1 MKIGC
6 FIKLFIWNS
15 NNSNSSE
22 ELKLLFSRT
31 ELWENSS
38 IKSGVNY
45 SKLWLDFLN
54 SCSEYMYV
62 LLGIQSKNKF
72 FWHRINCGYASPP
85 LPVPV
90 KFINSVQEVS
100 LQVSLL
106 FHP

>member
-62 LLGIQSKNKF
+62 LLGIQSKNRF
-72 FWHRINCGYASPP
+72 FGIELIVGMLVP
-85 LPVPV
+85 L
-90 KFINSVQEVS
+90 S
-100 LQVSLL
+100 LSL
-106 FHP
+106 